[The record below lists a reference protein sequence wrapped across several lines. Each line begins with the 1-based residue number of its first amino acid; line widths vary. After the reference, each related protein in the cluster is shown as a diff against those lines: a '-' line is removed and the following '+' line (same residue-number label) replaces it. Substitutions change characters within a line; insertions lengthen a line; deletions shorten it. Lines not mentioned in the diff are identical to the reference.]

1 MNLPQPTPPTAAS
14 PGNRPAIAVF
24 PTRQPGDRPAPAP
37 RQGRQGRQGQRG
49 RCCRPLHGF
58 TLIELLVVIS
68 IIALL
73 IGILLPVLGQVRAS
87 AHALNSLANTRSW
100 GQGTHLFL
108 NDHDFV
114 LPWEG
119 EKRDI
124 IANYPEPIW
133 WGNAVPPYVG
143 QRDYFTLYSETR
155 LVGKPVPQPP
165 DKNIFVD
172 PSAEVG
178 REQEGGSDP
187 SLMAY
192 YFSYVPNADLAEGDK
207 SAVVEIDGYDRT
219 VFDAIEDPSVTVL
232 MFELRAG
239 AHELDFLGEGS
250 PHWNERNEKDLLR
263 MKGDEKHFAGRHFE
277 GGHIAFGDGH
287 AEHVRWLQSKEGDR
301 KVRWEVN
308 SDALTGD

>member
-1 MNLPQPTPPTAAS
+1 MKQRPHPTPS
-14 PGNRPAIAVF
+14 PADRPAIARDAR
-24 PTRQPGDRPAPAP
+24 RQPSDRPGPSP
-37 RQGRQGRQGQRG
+37 EH
-49 RCCRPLHGF
+49 RCRRPLDGF

-68 IIALL
+68 IISLL
-73 IGILLPVLGQVRAS
+73 IAILLPVLGSARDA
-87 AHALNSLANTRSW
+87 AHAVNSLANTRSW

-124 IANYPEPIW
+124 IANYPEEIW
-133 WGNAVPPYVG
+133 RGNAVPPYVG

-178 REQEGGSDP
+178 PEQEGGADP
-187 SLMAY
+187 ALMAY
-192 YFSYVPNADLAEGDK
+192 YFSYVVNADLAEGDPR
-207 SAVVEIDGYDRT
+207 AVVEIDGYDRT
-219 VFDAIEDPSVTVL
+219 YFDAIEDPAVTV
-232 MFELRAG
+232 MFFELRSG
-239 AHELDFLGEGS
+239 AHELSFLS
-250 PHWNERNEKDLLR
+250 PGDPGYSEVSEQDLLR

-277 GGHIAFGDGH
+277 GGHIAFADGH
-287 AEHVRWLQSKEGDR
+287 ARHVKWLESFTGSP

-308 SDALTGD
+308 SDDLTGD